1 MKKISYPKFQITP
14 LCEEDKTAKLQVC
27 SKYLETFTQVKERE
41 NDFVDLSVDLLAGMR
56 DLIKTDSR
64 V

>member
-1 MKKISYPKFQITP
+1 MDFFYPNFQIRP
-14 LCEEDKTAKLQVC
+14 LCEEDKSAKLQVC

-56 DLIKTDSR
+56 DLIKTNSR

>member
-1 MKKISYPKFQITP
+1 MISYPNFQITP
-14 LCEEDKTAKLQVC
+14 LCEEDKRSKLQVC

-41 NDFVDLSVDLLAGMR
+41 TDFLDLSVDLLAGMR
-56 DLIKTDSR
+56 NLIKTDSR

>member
-1 MKKISYPKFQITP
+1 
-14 LCEEDKTAKLQVC
+14 LCEEDKSAKLQVC

-41 NDFVDLSVDLLAGMR
+41 NDSVDLSVDLLAGMR
-56 DLIKTDSR
+56 DLIKSDSR